1 MAVNIGPKIGIDGE
15 AQFRKE
21 LNNIIQQSKTLES
34 EMKAVTS
41 SFDKNADSQE
51 KLEAQTKILNQQIEV
66 QDKRVELLEKGLR
79 DAAKEYGDTAT
90 ETLKW
95 EQALN
100 EAKTTANNMRSQLSK
115 LENGVEDVAEEL
127 EDAGEAAFDFGDAF
141 FANLLAG
148 SIIEGVKSLAGEIG
162 NLTEETKEY
171 RKIMA
176 SLEVSSKNAGYSAQ
190 ETAQSYELLY
200 GVLAD
205 DQTAATTTANLQ
217 ALGLSQ
223 DKLTQLTY
231 GAIGA
236 WATYGDSIPIDGL
249 AEAINE
255 TIRTSAVTGTF
266 ADVLNWAGTS
276 EDEFNKKLESAN
288 NETERANLVL
298 QELSDQGLISA
309 GKGWEEN
316 NKSLVESN
324 RITAQFQ
331 ENMATVGEKLEPAV
345 NSVREGINRVLE
357 KLLELTSNV
366 DFSSVADSIENGFDY
381 FINTVIPKVLEFGD
395 FLLTNKDTII
405 AVITGI
411 GIGFATW
418 KVASIIEGVVAA
430 IKGFSATTKT
440 AAAVQ
445 AAFNSVMNAN
455 PIILITTLIAGL
467 IAAIV
472 TLWNTN
478 EDFRNA
484 VINAWNAI
492 KAVFDSVWNAIAVFF
507 TETLPNAWNA
517 VVKWVSGIPEWW
529 NNIWLQV
536 GQFFT
541 NIWNSIIS
549 FFAETI
555 PAWIQSVIEWFN
567 SLPEKIGYAIGQIL
581 GHIIQFGIDAWNWV
595 TTELPQIIMSVI
607 EWFASLPGE
616 IWDFLVEI
624 VTEIEQWG
632 QQMWQ
637 AATTW
642 VSDTVSA
649 VIDWFANLP
658 GRIWEWLKNVVS
670 DIGRWGSE
678 LYQKAKSAV
687 VNVVN
692 SIIGWFKDLPSNIYN
707 IGKDIITGLWDGI
720 NSMISWVWDKITGFF
735 GGIVNGIKDV
745 LGIHSP
751 SKVFAELGKYS
762 GEGFSQGLSDSMSD
776 AFKTA
781 KHTLKSG
788 INSFDPSVP
797 IPFYGSPQS
806 FPNSTPID
814 YGGFVFNIYPAQGQD
829 ENSIADAVMY
839 KIQNAVQRKGAVFK

>member
-1 MAVNIGPKIGIDGE
+1 MAVNIGPKIGLDGE
-15 AQFRKE
+15 AEYRRQ
-21 LNNIIQQSKTLES
+21 LNNIIQQAKTLDS
-34 EMKAVTS
+34 EMKALTTS
-41 SFDKNADSQE
+41 FSANDSEQE
-51 KLEAQTKILNQQIEV
+51 KMTAQSKILAQQIEV
-66 QDKRVELLEKGLR
+66 QERRVDELQKGLQ
-79 DAAKEYGDTAT
+79 GAT
-90 ETLKW
+90 EKYKENSTTALKW
-95 EQALN
+95 KQALN
-100 EAKTTANNMRSQLSK
+100 EAKVTLNNLKAESEK
-115 LENGVEDVAEEL
+115 LESGIDDL
-127 EDAGEAAFDFGDAF
+127 GQSFDGAGKSTLSFGDILKS
-141 FANLLAG
+141 NLIASG
-148 SIIEGVKSLAGEIG
+148 IIEGIKGIASGIADLVA
-162 NLTEETKEY
+162 ETQEY
-171 RKIMA
+171 RKIMG

-190 ETAQSYELLY
+190 ETAESYELLY

-223 DKLTQLTY
+223 EKLTQLTY

-249 AEAINE
+249 AESINE

-288 NETERANLVL
+288 SETERANLVL
-298 QELSDQGLISA
+298 QELSNQGLISA

-345 NSVREGINRVLE
+345 NAVREGINRILE
-357 KLLELTSNV
+357 KLLELTGNV
-366 DFSSVADSIENGFDY
+366 DFSSVSASIESGFDY
-381 FINTVIPKVLEFGD
+381 FINTVLPKVLEFGN
-395 FLLTNKDTII
+395 FLLTNKDMII
-405 AVITGI
+405 AAITGI
-411 GIGFATW
+411 GVGFATW
-418 KVASIIEGVVAA
+418 KVASTIEGVVAA

-440 AAAVQ
+440 ATAVQ
-445 AAFNSVMNAN
+445 AAFNLVMNAN
-455 PIILITTLIAGL
+455 PIMLIATLIAGL
-467 IAAIV
+467 IAALV

-492 KAVFDSVWNAIAVFF
+492 KEVFEVVWNAIAGFF

-517 VVKWVSGIPEWW
+517 VVEWFSGIPEWW
-529 NNIWLQV
+529 NNIWSQV

-541 NIWNSIIS
+541 DVWNSIIS
-549 FFAETI
+549 FFTETI
-555 PAWIQSVIEWFN
+555 PAWIQSAIEWFN

-607 EWFASLPGE
+607 EWFASLPGK
-616 IWDFLVEI
+616 IWDFLVDI
-624 VTEIEQWG
+624 VTKIGQWG

-642 VSDTVSA
+642 VSNTVSA

-687 VNVVN
+687 VNVVD
-692 SIIGWFKDLPSNIYN
+692 SIIGWFKELPSNIYN

-735 GGIVNGIKDV
+735 GGIVDGVKDV

-751 SKVFAELGKYS
+751 SKVFAQLGKYS
-762 GEGFSQGLSDSMSD
+762 GEGFAQGLSNSMSD

-781 KHTLKSG
+781 KNTLQSG
-788 INSFDPSVP
+788 ISSFDPSVA
-797 IPFYGSPQS
+797 IPVYASPQS
-806 FPNSTPID
+806 SPNSASVN
-814 YGGFVFNIYPAQGQD
+814 YGGVVFNIYPAQGQD
-829 ENSIADAVMY
+829 ENSIAEAVMV
-839 KIQNAVQRKGAVFK
+839 KIQNEVIRRGAVFG